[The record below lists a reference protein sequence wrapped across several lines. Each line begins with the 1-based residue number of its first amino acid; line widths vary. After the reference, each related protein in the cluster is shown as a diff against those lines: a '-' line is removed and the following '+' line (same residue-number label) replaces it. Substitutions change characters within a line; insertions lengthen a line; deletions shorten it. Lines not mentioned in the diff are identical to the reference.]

1 MKANEVK
8 VDIPI
13 LPSHGGSL
21 DEIPADVKKR
31 WAEKYEAAYR
41 AAAVNG
47 NADNFI
53 HSIALS
59 EANKLLAVLEPA
71 DYREAAALPR
81 WQLMLRK
88 ERSYAD
94 LPHHLKR
101 RVDHAPKYLHV
112 VTTDGKEYAFPIPE
126 EKGAKA

>member
-59 EANKLLAVLEPA
+59 EANKLG
-71 DYREAAALPR
+71 
-81 WQLMLRK
+81 WQSWSRLTIARPLLFHDGSSCSAK
-88 ERSYAD
+88 SGAT
-94 LPHHLKR
+94 LTFL
-101 RVDHAPKYLHV
+101 
-112 VTTDGKEYAFPIPE
+112 TT
-126 EKGAKA
+126 